1 METTPMNAS
10 DAFAIETAQTALKA
24 ALKALD
30 IAYGAVEDVR
40 IEELLTS
47 LTSAIEEGNA
57 DLGIIAAQIEDDRD
71 ADAPLRPWFRAYAA
85 A

>member
-1 METTPMNAS
+1 MNTQ
-10 DAFAIETAQTALKA
+10 DRFAIDTAQAALKA

-30 IAYGAVEDVR
+30 IAYGAVEDAR

-57 DLGIIAAQIEDDRD
+57 DLGIIAGQIEDDRH
-71 ADAPLRPWFRAYAA
+71 ADAPLRPWFSRYAA